1 MTAFQDLCAA
11 RKMTSKAVRGAKR
24 PITERSQW
32 MLTATDWR
40 VTLKYQGRTLTTD
53 YFMGSA
59 HNGKPPETHDVLA
72 SLISDSYLG
81 RDTFEAFCSELGA
94 NRDSR
99 RDFATWKECVAT
111 AGKIARFLGDDLAM
125 FEEAAN
131 NV

>member
-1 MTAFQDLCAA
+1 MTTLEDLCAT
-11 RKMTSKAVRGAKR
+11 RKLTSNAVRGAKR
-24 PITERSQW
+24 PITERDQW
-32 MLTATDWR
+32 MLSANDWR

-53 YFMGSA
+53 YFMGRSIKDA
-59 HNGKPPETHDVLA
+59 PRTHEVLD
-72 SLISDSYLG
+72 SLMLDARIG
-81 RDTFEAFCSELGA
+81 RDTFEVFCEDFGA

-131 NV
+131 DV